1 MLQGS
6 LTAIKQRAPVLG
18 GSFAVWGGVFST
30 IDCSLVYVR
39 KKEDPWNSIISG
51 FTTGGILAARNGVA
65 AMAGSAIVGGC
76 LLALIEGVSIL
87 MSRFTA
93 EQMRQQVVLEDPSIL
108 GPSQP
113 PFGNSPPSY
122 Q

>member
-1 MLQGS
+1 M
-6 LTAIKQRAPVLG
+6 
-18 GSFAVWGGVFST
+18 WGGVFST
-30 IDCSLVYVR
+30 IDCSLVYLR

-65 AMAGSAIVGGC
+65 AMTGSAIVGGC
-76 LLALIEGVSIL
+76 LLALIEGIGIL

-93 EQMRQQVVLEDPSIL
+93 EQMRQQVVFEDPSVL
-108 GPSQP
+108 GPSEP
-113 PFGNSPPSY
+113 SSFGNSPPSY